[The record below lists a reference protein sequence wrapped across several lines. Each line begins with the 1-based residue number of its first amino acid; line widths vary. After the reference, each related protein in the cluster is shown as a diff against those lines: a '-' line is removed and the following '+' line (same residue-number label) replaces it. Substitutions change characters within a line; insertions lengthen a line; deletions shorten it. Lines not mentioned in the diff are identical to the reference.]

1 MGGITDCGKYNDKE
15 TMKRVLIITLTL
27 LCIVSCARKK
37 EIDDQTLAK
46 IFSEAYI
53 SNAYLGINYF
63 NIDSVQIYEPIL
75 ERYGYTPEDLRYT
88 IGNFSRRKSAQLGRV
103 LKDAEEQIKV
113 FADIYEKEVV
123 ILDTIKNVAV
133 RSMQR
138 VVCKDSLISVKKL
151 ADTSKL
157 KLVVEPLQPGMYSI
171 RYRYTCEREKFKE
184 KGKSKDLSLRGAINI
199 ETNNGIHKNNYSY
212 NLRDEENI
220 RRTITTDTASKRL
233 VITFAKTADQSKKMK
248 KPNVTVTDLVI
259 EYTPEEN
266 LAIDSLFKRY
276 IDIKI
281 FDDVFFPAKD
291 SLTLSADSTR
301 VLQ

>member
-1 MGGITDCGKYNDKE
+1 
-15 TMKRVLIITLTL
+15 MKRVLIITLTL

-184 KGKSKDLSLRGAINI
+184 KGKSKELSLRGAINI

-233 VITFAKTADQSKKMK
+233 VITIAKTADQSKKMK

>member
-1 MGGITDCGKYNDKE
+1 
-15 TMKRVLIITLTL
+15 MKRVLIITLTL

-138 VVCKDSLISVKKL
+138 VACKDSLISVKKL

-184 KGKSKDLSLRGAINI
+184 KGKSKELSLRGAINI

>member
-1 MGGITDCGKYNDKE
+1 
-15 TMKRVLIITLTL
+15 MKRVLIITLTL

-184 KGKSKDLSLRGAINI
+184 KGKSKDLALRGAINI

>member
-1 MGGITDCGKYNDKE
+1 
-15 TMKRVLIITLTL
+15 MKRVLIITLTL

-184 KGKSKDLSLRGAINI
+184 KGKSKELSLRGAINI
-199 ETNNGIHKNNYSY
+199 EPNNGIHKNNYSY

>member
-1 MGGITDCGKYNDKE
+1 
-15 TMKRVLIITLTL
+15 MKRVLIITLTL

-184 KGKSKDLSLRGAINI
+184 KGKSKELSLRGAINI

-212 NLRDEENI
+212 NLREEENI

>member
-1 MGGITDCGKYNDKE
+1 
-15 TMKRVLIITLTL
+15 MKRVLIITLTL

-138 VVCKDSLISVKKL
+138 VVYKDSLISVKKL

-157 KLVVEPLQPGMYSI
+157 KLVVEPLQPGIYSI

-184 KGKSKDLSLRGAINI
+184 KGKSKELSLRGAINI

-259 EYTPEEN
+259 KYTPEEN

>member
-1 MGGITDCGKYNDKE
+1 
-15 TMKRVLIITLTL
+15 MKRVLIITLTL

-171 RYRYTCEREKFKE
+171 RYRYSCEREKFKE
-184 KGKSKDLSLRGAINI
+184 KGKSKELSLRGAINI

>member
-1 MGGITDCGKYNDKE
+1 
-15 TMKRVLIITLTL
+15 MKRVLIITLTL

-184 KGKSKDLSLRGAINI
+184 KGTSKELSLRGAINI

>member
-1 MGGITDCGKYNDKE
+1 
-15 TMKRVLIITLTL
+15 MKRVLIITLTL

-138 VVCKDSLISVKKL
+138 VVYKDSLISVKKL

-157 KLVVEPLQPGMYSI
+157 KLVVEPLQSAMYSI

-184 KGKSKDLSLRGAINI
+184 KGKSKELSLRGAINI

>member
-1 MGGITDCGKYNDKE
+1 
-15 TMKRVLIITLTL
+15 MKSVLIITLTL
-27 LCIVSCARKK
+27 LCIVSCTRKK

-138 VVCKDSLISVKKL
+138 VVYKDSLISVKKL

-184 KGKSKDLSLRGAINI
+184 KGKSKELSLRGAINI

>member
-1 MGGITDCGKYNDKE
+1 
-15 TMKRVLIITLTL
+15 MKRVLIITLTL
-27 LCIVSCARKK
+27 LCIVSCARKE

-184 KGKSKDLSLRGAINI
+184 KGKSKELSLRGAINI

>member
-1 MGGITDCGKYNDKE
+1 
-15 TMKRVLIITLTL
+15 MKRVLIITLTL

-157 KLVVEPLQPGMYSI
+157 KLVVEPLQSGMYSI

-184 KGKSKDLSLRGAINI
+184 KGKSKELSLRGAINI

>member
-1 MGGITDCGKYNDKE
+1 
-15 TMKRVLIITLTL
+15 MKRVLIITLTL

-138 VVCKDSLISVKKL
+138 VVYKDSLISVKKL

-184 KGKSKDLSLRGAINI
+184 KGKSKELSLRGAINI

-220 RRTITTDTASKRL
+220 RRKITTDTASKRL

>member
-1 MGGITDCGKYNDKE
+1 
-15 TMKRVLIITLTL
+15 MKRVLIITLTL

-184 KGKSKDLSLRGAINI
+184 KGKSKELSLRGAINI

-220 RRTITTDTASKRL
+220 RRTITTDTASKRF